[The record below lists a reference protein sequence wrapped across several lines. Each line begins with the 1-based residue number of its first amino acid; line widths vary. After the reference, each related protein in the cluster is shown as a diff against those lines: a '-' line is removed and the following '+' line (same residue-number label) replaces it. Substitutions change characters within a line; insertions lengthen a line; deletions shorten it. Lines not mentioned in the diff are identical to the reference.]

1 MQKVL
6 KAFNYHLVVQDNS
19 HRAYSK
25 GDLLVHEYNVVW
37 SLVRGLGS
45 SFKDSVWDL
54 SYSDANYGHDEAEFC
69 TWTGPELEIENSWCV
84 DSSKKLSIP
93 ASAYDD
99 HVVSKT

>member
-6 KAFNYHLVVQDNS
+6 KAYNYHLVVQDNS

-25 GDLLVHEYNVVW
+25 GELLVHEYNIVW

-54 SYSDANYGHDEAEFC
+54 SYYDTGYGHNEAEFC
-69 TWTGPELEIENSWCV
+69 TWTGEGLEIENSWCV
-84 DSSKKLSIP
+84 DSSKGWSIP
-93 ASAYDD
+93 FIAYEDPI
-99 HVVSKT
+99 VYST